1 MDLQPWWNFQ
11 LVTVPQFACSKKPTD
26 PPSQTSQRFYASRM
40 SKLPEKICSQGR
52 QNMILGME
60 FYWNGG
66 YSVKVSFH
74 QRCLLRY
81 DKHIKTLKDENFKKN
96 ACWKSSSDWE
106 VAVFSWLSWSNI
118 TQIPTMSNCKALNS
132 ASRYK
137 SNKESQGGIPKRK
150 STRSLKIPERDK
162 FKRKGSSSNHHFL
175 RFHAAFGGVN
185 M

>member
-81 DKHIKTLKDENFKKN
+81 DKHIKTLKDENFKKK
-96 ACWKSSSDWE
+96 CMLKVILWLRSSSLFLTFLIKYHTNPYYVQLQGFE
-106 VAVFSWLSWSNI
+106 L
-118 TQIPTMSNCKALNS
+118 CK
-132 ASRYK
+132 
-137 SNKESQGGIPKRK
+137 
-150 STRSLKIPERDK
+150 SLQVKQRISGWYP
-162 FKRKGSSSNHHFL
+162 
-175 RFHAAFGGVN
+175 
-185 M
+185 